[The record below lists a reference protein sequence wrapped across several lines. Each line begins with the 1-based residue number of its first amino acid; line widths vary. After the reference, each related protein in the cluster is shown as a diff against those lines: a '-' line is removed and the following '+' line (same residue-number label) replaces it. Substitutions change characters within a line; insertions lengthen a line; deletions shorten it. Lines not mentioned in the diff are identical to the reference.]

1 MNTINEQ
8 NGQTVK
14 GFGDLLAL
22 LLDEDSGLDIERAII
37 AMAPTKARV
46 LEKQI
51 SALYKKLFDLTN
63 QGFGLREGNSV
74 RKDQNDIRHFAGS
87 VKQFK
92 DMFDDLAD
100 GEDTNAYDSPVRQGY
115 DIHPTREEDIDSPH
129 WDKDHEDEKTQ
140 NENHIPTF
148 NTFLNEAR
156 TTDGLGKD
164 AMKIFGD
171 LEGLVGFEKGDTI
184 TNYNKINPAIKD
196 HKLFKKITPNDMRI
210 LGNALGNLMRIAI
223 RMER

>member
-1 MNTINEQ
+1 MDSK
-8 NGQTVK
+8 QT
-14 GFGDLLAL
+14 
-22 LLDEDSGLDIERAII
+22 
-37 AMAPTKARV
+37 
-46 LEKQI
+46 
-51 SALYKKLFDLTN
+51 TN
-63 QGFGLREGNSV
+63 S

-100 GEDTNAYDSPVRQGY
+100 GKDTNAYDSPVRQGY

-156 TTDGLGKD
+156 TTDGLSKD

-171 LEGLVGFEKGDTI
+171 LESTC
-184 TNYNKINPAIKD
+184 
-196 HKLFKKITPNDMRI
+196 RI
-210 LGNALGNLMRIAI
+210 
-223 RMER
+223 

>member
-1 MNTINEQ
+1 MNTINEK
-8 NGQTVK
+8 NGQTIK
-14 GFGDLLAL
+14 EFGDLLAL
-22 LLDEDSGLDIERAII
+22 LLDEDNGLDIERAIV
-37 AMAPTKARV
+37 AMDPKKARV
-46 LEKQI
+46 LQKQI

-74 RKDQNDIRHFAGS
+74 TKDQNTIRHFKGT

-92 DMFDDLAD
+92 DMFDDLAG
-100 GEDTNAYDSPVRQGY
+100 GEDTNAYDSPVRQGF
-115 DIHPTREEDIDSPH
+115 DVHPTRDKDNTSPH

-140 NENHIPTF
+140 NENHIPVF
-148 NTFLNEAR
+148 NKFLNEAR